1 MRLLL
6 DYTKIETG
14 QHNVEYIWEGEAEMD
29 QLKTGEVISKRRKK
43 LGLTQNQLAAA
54 LNTTVDALLGYS
66 SVLTDY
72 DNRYNMDEYS

>member
-1 MRLLL
+1 M
-6 DYTKIETG
+6 
-14 QHNVEYIWEGEAEMD
+14 EYIWEGEAEMD
-29 QLKTGEVISKRRKK
+29 QFKTGEVISKRRKK

-72 DNRYNMDEYS
+72 DNRYNMDEYYLVLCLTASAMTL